1 MLNHDCLEHRLF
13 RSVEER
19 SQARGRDLCRP
30 MSAVYAVE
38 EDLLTTADGLA
49 VALGKASG
57 TRPR

>member
-13 RSVEER
+13 RSLEER

-38 EDLLTTADGLA
+38 QNLLASANGLA
-49 VALGKASG
+49 GALGKASG